1 MKNTDKFNYDPK
13 DIIKESSNE
22 VDYNR
27 KEYKNQVAKN
37 IEQFSWDQLIKEFW
51 LEKNKIKNN
60 SSTETLALSNENDAN
75 KTSNELAKEFE
86 IILWVNNISEDLLEI
101 NNKNKLSI
109 ASVMESYERYEKN
122 IA

>member
-37 IEQFSWDQLIKEFW
+37 IEQFS
-51 LEKNKIKNN
+51 
-60 SSTETLALSNENDAN
+60 
-75 KTSNELAKEFE
+75 
-86 IILWVNNISEDLLEI
+86 
-101 NNKNKLSI
+101 
-109 ASVMESYERYEKN
+109 
-122 IA
+122 